1 MRAALRVFAAG
12 FALSIALTGCDR
24 DDSDYRP
31 LELSTDPI
39 VFEDE
44 FGPTIFE
51 PFLTARQDAVT
62 LADVVTF
69 GDSEGAIRIEVD
81 PLSVG
86 PFSGGA
92 FTVPVARDL
101 SGYNALRL
109 QIRAS
114 ANVSLDLIGFGEGNT
129 GTSLYTA
136 STENVA
142 VTTQWTELILPVPR
156 PSRLRAIRG
165 MMFFSDVAAGSDP
178 AEGYVLWIDQ
188 VEWITA
194 GGLSVVGAQIDSK
207 NLQAVFGATVPIGEG
222 RVTFDVD
229 GTTRSMTTAP
239 DYFDYFDAADGDG
252 SVVEFRRGRPVVVGG
267 GEARIRGQLGDV
279 EATGVIQVTGVAPP
293 VDPAPTPNF
302 PPADVISLFSDS
314 YDDITV
320 DTFRAE
326 FGAGTLFELSRD
338 GNAVKAY
345 TGLGTNLQREVAIE
359 FVGEQVDATGFTGL
373 RLDVWLPD
381 AAPEGDRPL
390 IGLKLIDFGPDGEF
404 TPFEDPDRD
413 DSQGF
418 LGLGLEGSGTEITPG
433 EWVTLEIPLTD
444 FEQSPPS
451 IGGALQSR
459 ANLAQMLLSVNT
471 GYLFVDNILFFRN

>member
-12 FALSIALTGCDR
+12 FALSIALSGCDR

-51 PFLTARQDAVT
+51 PFLDARQDAVSI
-62 LADVVTF
+62 ADVVTY

-86 PFSGGA
+86 PYSGGA

-114 ANVSLDLIGFGEGNT
+114 ANVNFDLIGFGEGNT
-129 GTSLYTA
+129 GTSLYKA
-136 STENVA
+136 STANVA
-142 VTTQWTELILPVPR
+142 LTTQWTELILPVPR
-156 PSRLRAIRG
+156 PSRLQAIRG
-165 MMFFSDVAAGSDP
+165 MMYFADAAAGDDP
-178 AEGYVLWIDQ
+178 AEGYVVWIDE
-188 VEWITA
+188 VDWITT
-194 GGLSVVGAQIDSK
+194 GGLSVEGAQIDSQT
-207 NLQAVFGATVPIGEG
+207 LEAVFGATVPIGEG

-229 GTTRSMTTAP
+229 GTTRVMTAAP
-239 DYFDYFDAADGDG
+239 DYFDYFTAADG
-252 SVVEFRRGRPVVVGG
+252 SVVEFVRTRPVVVGG
-267 GEARIRGQLGDV
+267 GEAQIRGRLGDV
-279 EATGVIQVTGVAPP
+279 EATGVIRVTGVAPP
-293 VDPAPTPNF
+293 ADPSPTPNY
-302 PPADVISLFSDS
+302 PAGDVIALFSDR
-314 YDDITV
+314 YETNTV
-320 DTFRAE
+320 DTFRAA
-326 FGAGTLFELSRD
+326 FGAGTMYDLTRD
-338 GNAVKAY
+338 GNAIKAY
-345 TGLGTNLQREVAIE
+345 TGLPTLQREVVIE
-359 FVGEQVDATGFTGL
+359 FASEQIDATGFTGL

-381 AAPEGDRPL
+381 AAPGDEDPL
-390 IGLKLIDFGPDGEF
+390 MGLKLVDFGPDGQF

-418 LGLGLEGSGTEITPG
+418 LGLGLEGSGTELVPG
-433 EWVTLEIPLTD
+433 EWITIEIPLAD

-451 IGGALQSR
+451 IGDALQSR

-471 GYLFVDNILFFRN
+471 GYFFVDNILFFRD

>member
-51 PFLTARQDAVT
+51 PFLDARQDAVSI
-62 LADVVTF
+62 ADVVTY

-81 PLSVG
+81 PPSVG
-86 PFSGGA
+86 PYSGGA

-114 ANVSLDLIGFGEGNT
+114 ANVNFDLIGFGEGNT
-129 GTSLYTA
+129 GTSLYQA
-136 STENVA
+136 STANVA

-156 PSRLRAIRG
+156 PSRLQAIRG
-165 MMFFSDVAAGSDP
+165 MMYFADAATGDDP
-178 AEGYVLWIDQ
+178 AEGYVVWIDE
-188 VEWITA
+188 VDWITA
-194 GGLSVVGAQIDSK
+194 GGLSVEGAQIDSQT
-207 NLQAVFGATVPIGEG
+207 LEAVFGATVPIGEG

-229 GTTRSMTTAP
+229 GTTRVMTAAP
-239 DYFDYFDAADGDG
+239 DYFDYFTAADG
-252 SVVEFRRGRPVVVGG
+252 SVVEFVRTRPVVVGG
-267 GEARIRGQLGDV
+267 GEAQIRGRLGDV
-279 EATGVIQVTGVAPP
+279 EATGVIRVTGVAPP
-293 VDPAPTPNF
+293 ADPSPTPNY
-302 PPADVISLFSDS
+302 PAGDVIALFSDR
-314 YDDITV
+314 YETNTV
-320 DTFRAE
+320 DTFRAA
-326 FGAGTLFELSRD
+326 FGAGTLYDLTRD
-338 GNAVKAY
+338 GNAIKAY
-345 TGLGTNLQREVAIE
+345 TGLGTNLQREVVIE
-359 FVGEQVDATGFTGL
+359 FASEQVDATGFTGL

-381 AAPEGDRPL
+381 AAPGDDDPL
-390 IGLKLIDFGPDGEF
+390 MGLKLVDFGPDGRF

-418 LGLGLEGSGTEITPG
+418 LGLGLEGSGTELVPG
-433 EWVTLEIPLTD
+433 EWITLEIPLAD

-471 GYLFVDNILFFRN
+471 GYFFVDNILFFRD